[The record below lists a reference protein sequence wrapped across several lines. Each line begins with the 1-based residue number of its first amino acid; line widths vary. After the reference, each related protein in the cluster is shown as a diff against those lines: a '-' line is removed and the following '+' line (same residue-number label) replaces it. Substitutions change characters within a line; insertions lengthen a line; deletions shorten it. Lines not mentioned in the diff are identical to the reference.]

1 MTIETL
7 IFDLSKKPFDP
18 ELNFA
23 VAVEY
28 EQLNQTASA
37 VSFYL
42 RTVEY
47 SNKVNDLMVYASL
60 LKMAHC
66 FNDQTDRLHTV
77 SNCLLQAIAY
87 WPSRPEAYFLL
98 SQFHERLS
106 QWQEC
111 YTFAQIGLQYDNGH
125 GFSNALDGDYFPSLP
140 VDVGYYGAYCLEF
153 EKAISAYWV
162 GRKKESVELLHK
174 LASMDIAPEYKTT
187 VQHNLDR
194 ITNVAV

>member
-1 MTIETL
+1 MKIEDL
-7 IFDLSKKPFDP
+7 IFDLSKEPFKAS
-18 ELNFA
+18 LNFA

-28 EQLNQTASA
+28 EKLNQTASA

-47 SNKVNDLMVYASL
+47 SKQANDPFVYASL

-66 FNDQTDRLHTV
+66 FNDQSDRQYTV

-87 WPSRPEAYFLL
+87 WPERPEGYFLL

-111 YTFAQIGLQYDNGH
+111 YTYAEIGLHRATYP
-125 GFSNALDGDYFPSLP
+125 ALPAE
-140 VDVGYYGAYCLEF
+140 VGYYGAYCLEF
-153 EKAISAYWV
+153 EKAVSAYWV
-162 GRKKESVELLHK
+162 GRKKESIELLNK
-174 LASMDIAPEYKTT
+174 LSNMDIALEYKAT
-187 VQHNLDR
+187 VKHNLDR
-194 ITNVAV
+194 IKDAVI

>member
-7 IFDLSKKPFDP
+7 IFDLSKKPFNP

-47 SNKVNDLMVYASL
+47 SNKVNDPMVYASL

-87 WPSRPEAYFLL
+87 WPERPEGYFLL
-98 SQFHERLS
+98 SQFHERQS

-111 YTFAQIGLQYDNGH
+111 YTHAEIGLHRATYP
-125 GFSNALDGDYFPSLP
+125 ALP
-140 VDVGYYGAYCLEF
+140 VDVSYYGAYCLEF
-153 EKAISAYWV
+153 EKAVSAYWV

-194 ITNVAV
+194 INNVAV

>member
-1 MTIETL
+1 MKIEDL

-18 ELNFA
+18 DLNFA

-28 EQLNQTASA
+28 EKLNQTASA

-47 SNKVNDLMVYASL
+47 SDRANDLIVYASL
-60 LKMAHC
+60 LKMAYC
-66 FNDQTDRLHTV
+66 FNDQSDRLNTV

-87 WPSRPEAYFLL
+87 LPSRPEAYFLL

-111 YTFAQIGLQYDNGH
+111 YTYAQIGLQYDDGR
-125 GFSNALDGDYFPSLP
+125 GFSNSLDGDYFPALP
-140 VDVGYYGAYCLEF
+140 VDIGYYGRYCLEF
-153 EKAISAYWV
+153 EKAISAYWI
-162 GRKKESVELLHK
+162 GRKMESVELLNK
-174 LASMDIAPEYKTT
+174 LNNMDIAPEYKAT
-187 VQHNLDR
+187 VKHNLDR
-194 ITNVAV
+194 IKDVVV